1 MTFAGSFHEPDNWRW
16 RNPAHAAEPG
26 PAVVFDM
33 DGVLSDAA
41 SRQHYIEGP
50 GRRDWHAFF
59 EACGDDPLIEEVA
72 ALLDLLDASLRI
84 VLLTQDLR
92 HTLSRLQL
100 ANEELTAAR
109 HEVSRLE
116 QELLPICSF
125 CKKVRDPR
133 GDWHELEDFLSER
146 QMDVTHGVCPSCREL
161 HYPALPEKRR
171 A

>member
-1 MTFAGSFHEPDNWRW
+1 MSFQRVFREPDNWRW
-16 RNPAHAAEPG
+16 RDDAVAPG

-84 VLLTQDLR
+84 VLLTGR
-92 HTLSRLQL
+92 
-100 ANEELTAAR
+100 
-109 HEVSRLE
+109 
-116 QELLPICSF
+116 PIR
-125 CKKVRDPR
+125 V
-133 GDWHELEDFLSER
+133 
-146 QMDVTHGVCPSCREL
+146 QPSGSL
-161 HYPALPEKRR
+161 KMTTPPSSST
-171 A
+171 